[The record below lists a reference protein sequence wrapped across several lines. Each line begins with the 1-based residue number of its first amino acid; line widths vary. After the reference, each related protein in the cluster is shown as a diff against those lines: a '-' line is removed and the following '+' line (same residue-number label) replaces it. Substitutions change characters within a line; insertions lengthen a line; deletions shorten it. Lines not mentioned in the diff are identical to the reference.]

1 MIISNTA
8 NTVEVISFTNGPEI
22 TYTITL
28 DQLNSIMVSYSY
40 IDYNVHGHNCKH
52 MYLVNLIEGI
62 ALKPLPVTTQSAAE
76 GLQEQQQQQPI
87 TNEDALFDEAV
98 LR

>member
-1 MIISNTA
+1 MIINNTTT
-8 NTVEVISFTNGPEI
+8 TVEVISFTNGPDI

-28 DQLNSIMVSYSY
+28 DQQNGTMISCSCM
-40 IDYNVHGHNCKH
+40 DHNVHGHNCKH

-76 GLQEQQQQQPI
+76 DLQQQQPI
-87 TNEDALFDEAV
+87 TDDDALFDESV